1 MRKLPIILGL
11 IAVAAAF
18 AVPAQAA
25 STVRV
30 SEVDYRIVLS
40 SKPRAGKVTFLIR
53 NSGGHDHDF
62 WLRGTGVTKK
72 TPLLEPGETARLV
85 ATLKRGAR
93 YQLWCAPHAGRGMRA
108 SFVAR

>member
-40 SKPRAGKVTFLIR
+40 SKPRAGKVTVW
-53 NSGGHDHDF
+53 SGT
-62 WLRGTGVTKK
+62 RAVT
-72 TPLLEPGETARLV
+72 TTTSGSGAPG
-85 ATLKRGAR
+85 
-93 YQLWCAPHAGRGMRA
+93 
-108 SFVAR
+108 